1 MMANNA
7 LYYSEIFCQAVQN
20 IINGEV
26 SKLQFDIS
34 RECTILNIIDRAYG
48 QYQVSDGSLKFE
60 AVAAE
65 GATYEIGDRVIVQI
79 PQGDSNK
86 QINILNKIVDK
97 WSGPA
102 GFVRPLDTLS
112 SCTGNIAF
120 DAHGPYGLLTN
131 DPEVAGRRLNIL
143 TLENQKYF
151 GFQRVGISAKFKT
164 LLDNRNIIKGDYGLE
179 FILVNQDG
187 AQESH
192 LMSCSE
198 MLGDPYGFND
208 YFQQEYA
215 FNISD
220 NFKRIRA
227 FYVNFYQNGDFHDGN
242 GNKLNCDYKNLFVKD
257 LEVYL
262 GYPTDRDIS
271 EIVEIMTEDSLEYD
285 GSGNEERKIE
295 LHWIHKTDN
304 YHLEQITQSI
314 LNEPSKFK
322 VRWYQYEPGCD
333 SDYIDEYGG
342 RDWKQLK
349 TYFNSFICN
358 IDIRQLNEE
367 ERVKAV
373 CLIDTRPLVN
383 DQSYIQTLSYSS
395 NIITFTNTK
404 EAFGVDDNASIS
416 EIIERGLSLKF
427 HDNSYGNY
435 FLYDQNN
442 RLIDATRNGETNP
455 REIELLFNGK
465 KIDENNQLN
474 NIKSIEWEVPKGND
488 SMISYDSDWNTD
500 KNSLIFKYSIL
511 STLDL
516 SRGNNI
522 IKCTVNMGGKNYYL
536 QEELRF
542 GRKGTS
548 GTYDTFI
555 LEMLDGKNAL
565 SIAEDDNGL
574 RIKALLIKK
583 DGKEHYFTTDEISK
597 ISWSLINKH
606 DYIEYSEPGK
616 EAQEPIITLTLKTKK
631 VPTDNYTILEAAY
644 KQETGPILKAY
655 LPIPIKDP
663 SCSHIE
669 GTKQIIYDHQGNPK
683 YSNNIYIG
691 YIKDEPNYNNWAIQK
706 NENNPNPVELIK
718 STDEKGVYLKPS
730 PLYFR
735 ASDINNVIQDQVCVY
750 LPDLWSQPILIMQSR
765 YDFAMLNEWDGSL
778 QINDG
783 NNTIMATMLGAGR
796 KNDDNTFSGVLMGD
810 VKEGTNLESTNPL
823 TGIYGFNHG
832 VVRYALREDGT
843 ALFDSNGGRIE
854 LNNNGITINAN
865 SLQISGKGVPNSEEA
880 YTYAENAAAIA
891 QASAE
896 TYAKDVAS
904 KAEASAKSY
913 TENEIAATK
922 TSMEAYVNGEIT
934 GVKNIITAEDQAIL
948 TSINNL
954 FTQEKILEEL
964 SGGSQGLYIGTDG
977 KLYINAEYL
986 KTGALSADTI
996 GLTCIFQVFNGNNR
1010 SAWNSTL
1017 AKLRDREETA
1027 KKAGKDYYLYSY
1039 KQYNELEAQARAKG
1053 FSLEAEGIFTIP
1065 YGSGEV
1071 WRFIDVDENT
1081 NEGRRKADLINS
1093 LLIVGGYL
1101 GYKEGYTG
1109 TQKTNGVILAGPYTQ
1124 IGERYYLIAT
1134 DSGIR
1139 LQSPIESIEAYLT
1152 IEDGKGKF
1160 KLNNTDLMLGDDNTS
1175 MKLDQYVNNLIDQR
1189 LKELNLIS

>member
-120 DAHGPYGLLTN
+120 DARGPYGLLTN
-131 DPEVAGRRLNIL
+131 DPKAAGKRLNIL

-227 FYVNFYQNGDFHDGN
+227 FYVNFYQNGDFYDGN

-271 EIVEIMTEDSLEYD
+271 EIVEIMTEDKLEYD
-285 GSGNEERKIE
+285 GSGNEKRKIE

-304 YHLEQITQSI
+304 YHLEQITQNI
-314 LNEPSKFK
+314 LNETPKFK
-322 VRWYQYEPGCD
+322 VRWYQYEPGCN

-349 TYFNSFICN
+349 TYFDSFICN
-358 IDIRQLNEE
+358 IDIKQLNEE
-367 ERVKAV
+367 EQVKAV

-404 EAFGVDDNASIS
+404 EAFGADDNASIS

-442 RLIDATRNGETNP
+442 RLIDATRNGETYP
-455 REIELLFNGK
+455 REIELLFDGK
-465 KIDENNQLN
+465 KIDENNQLS

-488 SMISYDSDWNTD
+488 SMISYDSDWNTN

-606 DYIEYSEPGK
+606 DYIKYSEPGK

-631 VPTDNYTILEAAY
+631 VPTDNYTILEATY

-691 YIKDEPNYNNWAIQK
+691 YINNEPIYNNWAIQK

-718 STDEKGVYLKPS
+718 SIDEKGVYLKPS

-750 LPDLWSQPILIMQSR
+750 LPNLWSQPILIMQSR

-796 KNDDNTFSGVLMGD
+796 KSSSDNTFSGVLIGD
-810 VKEGTNLESTNPL
+810 VREGTDNQSANPL
-823 TGIYGFNHG
+823 TGIYGFDHG
-832 VVRYALREDGT
+832 VVRYALREDGSLLLDGRSGPGKKNSYIT
-843 ALFDSNGGRIE
+843 VDGTKGVIIQADQLYLGG
-854 LNNNGITINAN
+854 NNNSYQNVFTKFEENKEALDQINEDLTTAKNELKTYADDVAEQEAEEALTNAN
-865 SLQISGKGVPNSEEA
+865 KYTNEESKL
-880 YTYAENAAAIA
+880 IK
-891 QASAE
+891 E
-896 TYAKDVAS
+896 TYD
-904 KAEASAKSY
+904 KALEK
-913 TENEIAATK
+913 E
-922 TSMEAYVNGEIT
+922 
-934 GVKNIITAEDQAIL
+934 AIL
-948 TSINNL
+948 T
-954 FTQEKILEEL
+954 KIFDEAD
-964 SGGSQGLYIGTDG
+964 QGVYIIKENGES

-986 KTGALSADTI
+986 RGKIIVAEEALSLKGLFSIYKPDSNEIGGYMGYGVGSTGSHDTYGIQII
-996 GLTCIFQVFNGNNR
+996 GP
-1010 SAWNSTL
+1010 NSTYDSKQ
-1017 AKLRDREETA
+1017 A
-1027 KKAGKDYYLYSY
+1027 YY
-1039 KQYNELEAQARAKG
+1039 
-1053 FSLEAEGIFTIP
+1053 IIIT
-1065 YGSGEV
+1065 
-1071 WRFIDVDENT
+1071 
-1081 NEGRRKADLINS
+1081 
-1093 LLIVGGYL
+1093 
-1101 GYKEGYTG
+1101 
-1109 TQKTNGVILAGPYTQ
+1109 
-1124 IGERYYLIAT
+1124 T
-1134 DSGIR
+1134 DGIR
-1139 LQSPIESIEAYLT
+1139 LQTPNETIEMYLT
-1152 IEDGKGKF
+1152 IDNNKGKL
-1160 KLNNTDLMLGDDNTS
+1160 KLSNMDLMFGD
-1175 MKLDQYVNNLIDQR
+1175 NNASETFDERINKLIDQR
-1189 LKELNLIS
+1189 LKEHNIIS

>member
-1 MMANNA
+1 MANKA

-120 DAHGPYGLLTN
+120 DARGPYSLLTN
-131 DPEVAGRRLNIL
+131 DPEVAGKRLNIL

-198 MLGDPYGFND
+198 MLGDPYGFNN

-227 FYVNFYQNGDFHDGN
+227 FYVNFYQNGDFYDGN

-285 GSGNEERKIE
+285 GSGNEKRKIE

-314 LNEPSKFK
+314 LNETPKFK
-322 VRWYQYEPGCD
+322 IRWYQYEPGCN
-333 SDYIDEYGG
+333 SNYIDEYGG

-349 TYFNSFICN
+349 TYFDSFICN

-404 EAFGVDDNASIS
+404 EAFGADDNASIS
-416 EIIERGLSLKF
+416 EIIKRGLSLKF

-455 REIELLFNGK
+455 REIELLFDGK

-474 NIKSIEWEVPKGND
+474 NIKFIEWEVPKGNN
-488 SMISYDSDWNTD
+488 SMISYDSDWNTN

-565 SIAEDDNGL
+565 SIAEDDNRL

-606 DYIEYSEPGK
+606 DYIEYSEPSEG
-616 EAQEPIITLTLKTKK
+616 AQEPIITLTLNTKK
-631 VPTDNYTILEAAY
+631 VPNDNYTILEATY

-655 LPIPIKDP
+655 LSIPIKDP
-663 SCSHIE
+663 SCSYIE

-691 YIKDEPNYNNWAIQK
+691 YVNNEPIYNNWAIQK

-718 STDEKGVYLKPS
+718 SADEKGVYLKPS

-750 LPDLWSQPILIMQSR
+750 LPNLWSQPILIMQSR

-796 KNDDNTFSGVLMGD
+796 KNSSDNTFSGVLIGD
-810 VKEGTNLESTNPL
+810 VQEGTDNQSANPL

-832 VVRYALREDGT
+832 ALRYALREDGT
-843 ALFDSNGGRIE
+843 VRFDSNGGLIE
-854 LNNNGITINAN
+854 LNNDGIVINAN
-865 SLQISGKGVPNSEEA
+865 TLKIGGKGVVSSEESNA
-880 YTYAENAAAIA
+880 YVESAVSAAKASANAYAEEV
-891 QASAE
+891 ASAAE
-896 TYAKDVAS
+896 ASANVYAEGVAS
-904 KAEASAKSY
+904 AAEASAK
-913 TENEIAATK
+913 
-922 TSMEAYVNGEIT
+922 AYMGVEIT
-934 GVKNIITAEDQAIL
+934 KVKNIISEEDAEIL

-964 SGGSQGLYIGTDG
+964 SGGSQGLYIGTDR

-986 KTGALSADTI
+986 KAGALSADTI
-996 GLTCIFQVFNGNNR
+996 GLTGIFQVFNGNNR
-1010 SAWNSTL
+1010 SAWSSTL
-1017 AKLRDREETA
+1017 EKLRDREEVA

-1039 KQYNELEAQARAKG
+1039 EQYNELEAQAKAKG
-1053 FSLEAEGIFTIP
+1053 FSLKKEGIFTIP
-1065 YGSGEV
+1065 YGEGQV
-1071 WRFIDVDENT
+1071 WKFIDVDENT
-1081 NEGRRKADLINS
+1081 DEGKRKADLINS

-1101 GYKEGYTG
+1101 GYKEGNTG
-1109 TQKTNGVILAGPYTQ
+1109 TQKTNGVMLSGPYTQ
-1124 IGERYYLIAT
+1124 AGERYYLIAT
-1134 DSGIR
+1134 DNGIR
-1139 LQSPIESIEAYLT
+1139 LQSPDDAIEMYLT
-1152 IEDGKGKF
+1152 IENDRGKL
-1160 KLNNTDLMLGDDNTS
+1160 KLNNTDLMLGDDNSSET
-1175 MKLDQYVNNLIDQR
+1175 LDERINKLIDQR
-1189 LKELNLIS
+1189 LREHNLIS